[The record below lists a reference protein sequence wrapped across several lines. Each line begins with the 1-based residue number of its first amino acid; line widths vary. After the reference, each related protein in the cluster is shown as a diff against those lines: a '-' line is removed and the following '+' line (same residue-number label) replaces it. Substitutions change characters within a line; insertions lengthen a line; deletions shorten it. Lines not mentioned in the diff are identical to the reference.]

1 MDCRAIV
8 IDNALNQTYIK
19 AYKNI
24 AHLPFVKR
32 YIKDFQK
39 TNPKKINIIF

>member
-24 AHLPFVKR
+24 AYMPSV
-32 YIKDFQK
+32 
-39 TNPKKINIIF
+39 

>member
-24 AHLPFVKR
+24 SYMPFVKR

-39 TNPKKINIIF
+39 TNQKR